1 MSANLSSEL
10 LNTFVTVVHEQGFI
24 KASERLHK
32 TQSTVSQQIKKLEQ
46 EIGVSLFQA
55 EGRKRVLTPEGEVF
69 LGHARRILSSHQDA
83 VAAVTGPRQ
92 YQQLKIGISQA
103 LSETLLPSLL
113 GQFRQANPQ
122 LALEVHC
129 GFSQDLGKEF
139 DAGNYDLVLLL
150 QPRQSALTG
159 LQISE
164 EPLAWVASPQFYPQP
179 GTPLPLAFLSPRC
192 QFRQRG
198 IDALDQA
205 NIGWQQVYHT
215 SSFASLMMAVRAG
228 LGITVR
234 PLRGLGQ
241 DWQLADLPHLPEL
254 PPMYIELRSRPSAPA
269 QQLEKLL
276 ARQNLII
283 S

>member
-55 EGRKRVLTPEGEVF
+55 DGRKRVLTPEGEVF

-83 VAAVTGPRQ
+83 VASVTGPRQ
-92 YQQLKIGISQA
+92 YQQLKIGVSQA

-129 GFSQDLGKEF
+129 GFSLELAKEF
-139 DAGNYDLVLLL
+139 DAGHYDLVLLL
-150 QPRQSALTG
+150 QLRQDALTG

-164 EPLAWVASPQFYPQP
+164 EPIGWVASSQFYPQS
-179 GTPLPLAFLSPRC
+179 GNPLPLAFLSPQC

-205 NIGWQQVYHT
+205 GISWQQVYHT

-228 LGITVR
+228 LGVTVR

-254 PPMYIELRSRPSAPA
+254 PPMYIELRSQPSEPA
-269 QQLEKLL
+269 RQLEKLL
-276 ARQNLII
+276 ARQHLII
-283 S
+283 N